1 MLALFLPWHDAPHDA
16 PPTHD
21 APPRHR
27 LRCDSPHAPPQHAS
41 VINISALN
49 TKSHGP
55 RAEVPGPLAQPWPG
69 QPPITSCLRRPAPPV
84 LLHTALCI
92 ERSDPV
98 QMHTM
103 KVSELEPRPDEGSD
117 VTNCSTVQNQMSPDN
132 VSGANVSNTPLEKL
146 HEEEPG
152 QQKEEEKPLHTEK
165 PGLQI
170 LKEKSGLHKEKPG
183 LHKVAGAQ
191 QARRGSWLG
200 DRLGA
205 RLAYP
210 FP

>member
-1 MLALFLPWHDAPHDA
+1 
-16 PPTHD
+16 
-21 APPRHR
+21 
-27 LRCDSPHAPPQHAS
+27 
-41 VINISALN
+41 
-49 TKSHGP
+49 
-55 RAEVPGPLAQPWPG
+55 
-69 QPPITSCLRRPAPPV
+69 
-84 LLHTALCI
+84 
-92 ERSDPV
+92 
-98 QMHTM
+98 M

-117 VTNCSTVQNQMSPDN
+117 DTNCSTVQNQMSPHN

-191 QARRGSWLG
+191 QARRSAPPFVGFMVLG
-200 DRLGA
+200 QVSGLCRLSY
-205 RLAYP
+205 RLTNLSP
-210 FP
+210 N

>member
-1 MLALFLPWHDAPHDA
+1 MQD
-16 PPTHD
+16 
-21 APPRHR
+21 
-27 LRCDSPHAPPQHAS
+27 
-41 VINISALN
+41 
-49 TKSHGP
+49 
-55 RAEVPGPLAQPWPG
+55 
-69 QPPITSCLRRPAPPV
+69 
-84 LLHTALCI
+84 
-92 ERSDPV
+92 
-98 QMHTM
+98 
-103 KVSELEPRPDEGSD
+103 
-117 VTNCSTVQNQMSPDN
+117 QMSPDN

-146 HEEEPG
+146 HEEE
-152 QQKEEEKPLHTEK
+152 EKPLHTEK

-170 LKEKSGLHKEKPG
+170 LKEKSGLHTEKPG